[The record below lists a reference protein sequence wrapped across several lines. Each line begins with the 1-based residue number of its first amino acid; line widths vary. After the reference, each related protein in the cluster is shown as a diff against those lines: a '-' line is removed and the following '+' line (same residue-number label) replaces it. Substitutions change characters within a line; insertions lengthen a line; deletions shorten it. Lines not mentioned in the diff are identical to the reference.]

1 MAGVYDSDNDEA
13 LLKREQECVENIT
26 ADGKPDFECMVEGH
40 TDSRSYERGVLID
53 NWDLSVKRATS
64 IVRVL
69 EDLDVKSS
77 RLIAAGR
84 SYHDPLVDNDTPE
97 NRATNRRTR
106 IIIMPKIDQFYDM
119 IEKEMKALSGE

>member
-1 MAGVYDSDNDEA
+1 MKF
-13 LLKREQECVENIT
+13 LKELKKSL
-26 ADGKPDFECMVEGH
+26 GKPDFECMVEGH

-69 EDLDVKSS
+69 EDLDVNPG

-84 SYHDPLVDNDTPE
+84 SYYDPLVDNDTPE
-97 NRATNRRTR
+97 NRATNRT
-106 IIIMPKIDQFYDM
+106 F
-119 IEKEMKALSGE
+119 LSLFSKS